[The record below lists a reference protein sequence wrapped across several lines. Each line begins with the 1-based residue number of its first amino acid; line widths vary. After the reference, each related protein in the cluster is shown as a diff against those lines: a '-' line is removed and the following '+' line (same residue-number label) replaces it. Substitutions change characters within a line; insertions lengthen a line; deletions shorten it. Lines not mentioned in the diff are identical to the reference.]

1 MENLQA
7 TPARTP
13 AHLWA
18 IGVISLLWNS
28 FGCFDYVQTKVDPV
42 GYMTSMGMGEA
53 EIAYMQAMPAW
64 LSVFWALGVW
74 GSLAGSILLLLR
86 SRHAVTAFAV
96 SLLGLAVS
104 QIYQFAAGSMPEAM
118 SGTAMMV
125 MTAVI
130 WGSLLFFLWYSSR
143 MKAASV
149 LR

>member
-28 FGCFDYVQTKVDPV
+28 FGCVDYTMSKLDPL
-42 GYMTSMGMGEA
+42 GYMKSVGMGEA

-64 LSVFWALGVW
+64 LSAFWALGVW
-74 GSLAGSILLLLR
+74 GSLAGSVLLLLR

-104 QIYQFAAGSMPEAM
+104 QISHFLDSTMPASMN
-118 SGTAMMV
+118 SGAMMA
-125 MTAVI
+125 MNLVI
-130 WGSLLFFLWYSSR
+130 WGSLVFFLWYASR
-143 MKAASV
+143 MKAVGV